1 MCLLFF
7 AFSTIISWNYFGRL
21 NIVSLFGN
29 RKSALII
36 YNFVSLACVFVGSML
51 YNDLVWNLQDVFDL
65 LLVIPNAIAL
75 FALSSF
81 VAKEARR
88 KKELLPPKKKKEK
101 AVK

>member
-1 MCLLFF
+1 
-7 AFSTIISWNYFGRL
+7 
-21 NIVSLFGN
+21 
-29 RKSALII
+29 
-36 YNFVSLACVFVGSML
+36 ML

-65 LLVIPNAIAL
+65 LLVIPNVIAL